1 MQIVGQIIYS
11 NIIKKIRKIQIVTSR
26 MVTNVFAG
34 QYQSAFKGKGIEFG
48 EVREYYPGDDIRFID
63 WNVTA
68 RTGRP
73 HVKKFVEERELT
85 VMFLLDI
92 SPSCCFGTVNY
103 LKSQLA
109 AELCSLLSFAAVKNN
124 DKIGLILFTDRI
136 EKFIPPQKGI
146 RHVLRIVRDA
156 LYFKP
161 EGKGTNISL
170 ALEYVNRVFK
180 RRTVTFLLSDFY
192 SSNFKNPL
200 SIANKRHDIVAI
212 TINDPIE
219 MKIPNLGMVNLW
231 DAETGK
237 SYLLDTSDSELR
249 KEYDR
254 NSHNLIEERKKLFR
268 SINVDH
274 IDIATDVP
282 YLQNLIKFFGMRKRR
297 LRF

>member
-1 MQIVGQIIYS
+1 
-11 NIIKKIRKIQIVTSR
+11 

-48 EVREYYPGDDIRFID
+48 EVREYYPGDDIRFLD

-136 EKFIPPQKGI
+136 EKFIPPQKGL
-146 RHVLRIVRDA
+146 RHVLRIIRDA

-161 EGKGTNISL
+161 KGKGTDISL

-200 SIANKRHDIVAI
+200 SSANKRHDIVAI
-212 TINDPIE
+212 TINDPLE
-219 MKIPNLGMVNLW
+219 MNIPNMGMVNLW

-249 KEYDR
+249 KEYDI
-254 NSHNLIEERKKLFR
+254 NFHNLIEERKNLFR

-282 YLQNLIKFFGMRKRR
+282 YLQTLIKFFGMRKRR
-297 LRF
+297 LRC

>member
-1 MQIVGQIIYS
+1 
-11 NIIKKIRKIQIVTSR
+11 

-48 EVREYYPGDDIRFID
+48 EVREYYPGDDIRFLD

-146 RHVLRIVRDA
+146 RHVLRIIRDA
-156 LYFKP
+156 LYFKA
-161 EGKGTNISL
+161 EGKGTDISL

-212 TINDPIE
+212 TINDPLE
-219 MKIPNLGMVNLW
+219 MNIPNMGMVNLW

-249 KEYDR
+249 KEYDI

-282 YLQNLIKFFGMRKRR
+282 YLQTLIKFFGMRKRR
-297 LRF
+297 LRC